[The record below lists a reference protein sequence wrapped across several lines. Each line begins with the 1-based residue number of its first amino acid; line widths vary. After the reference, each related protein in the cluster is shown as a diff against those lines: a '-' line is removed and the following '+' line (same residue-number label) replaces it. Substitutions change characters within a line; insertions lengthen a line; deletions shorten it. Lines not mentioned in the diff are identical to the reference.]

1 MSAVAEAAGYIL
13 SRESH
18 LQMGHCYSLKS
29 EYREGLPAVCRR
41 FKGDWFPNEKVWRF
55 PATINSSELLDEI
68 RRIFA
73 DDSTIPRR
81 RGGRRGGKSTPPPEP
96 TTLPEV
102 LTAIGCA
109 RQELIAIEERID
121 KLEKI
126 ASKLA

>member
-1 MSAVAEAAGYIL
+1 MSIVAEASGFTL

-18 LQMGHCYSLKS
+18 PQMGHCYSFKS

-41 FKGDWFPNEKVWRF
+41 FDGNWYAGEKIWRF

-73 DDSTIPRR
+73 DDSTIPRP
-81 RGGRRGGKSTPPPEP
+81 RGGRRGGKTAPKEP